1 MPKQYFDQTRKY
13 FDHSKKYFVDNE
25 QEEAPLKKDK
35 EPASVI
41 SRNFTRK
48 QDLKPIQSAHITV
61 DDRGD
66 TMTGGVSVRAIED
79 FRERAKTRIRHH
91 EIRTV
96 TPSGVSISEQVCK
109 DGRVSLTDAGMYLN
123 NNLFFEQ
130 TVKGRTK
137 NTCKP
142 LPPSPPKMLKWKYTK
157 QELGECMEYF
167 RNKEKET
174 RR

>member
-1 MPKQYFDQTRKY
+1 M
-13 FDHSKKYFVDNE
+13 DNE

-79 FRERAKTRIRHH
+79 FRDRAKTRIRHH
-91 EIRTV
+91 QIQTV
-96 TPSGVSISEQVCK
+96 TPSGVSIPSMDKVWQDMDAIWK
-109 DGRVSLTDAGMYLN
+109 DVPIAFKDAQMSLRNAP
-123 NNLFFEQ
+123 FFKQAVER
-130 TVKGRTK
+130 KIRK
-137 NTCKP
+137 
-142 LPPSPPKMLKWKYTK
+142 PSPK
-157 QELGECMEYF
+157 
-167 RNKEKET
+167 
-174 RR
+174 